1 MNIYDLLETNNIA
14 IVVQVDLKNKRFE
27 ILKKDIALESY
38 DLFEQIILFN
48 NVDNLVSSVKGQ
60 ILPRIWTQGNTKCT
74 ICQPKD
80 EKIVALFYDNH
91 MDAKENYF
99 FAQQL
104 DSVLKEIF

>member
-60 ILPRIWTQGNTKCT
+60 ILPRIWT
-74 ICQPKD
+74 
-80 EKIVALFYDNH
+80 
-91 MDAKENYF
+91 
-99 FAQQL
+99 
-104 DSVLKEIF
+104 

>member
-1 MNIYDLLETNNIA
+1 M
-14 IVVQVDLKNKRFE
+14 
-27 ILKKDIALESY
+27 
-38 DLFEQIILFN
+38 
-48 NVDNLVSSVKGQ
+48 
-60 ILPRIWTQGNTKCT
+60 QGNTKCT

-104 DSVLKEIF
+104 DSLLKEIF